1 MKLSESNTE
10 LVQTKAGEK
19 LQLTQTSGG
28 DFVLNGC
35 AELIERYSSIIG
47 EKRMNWTTHLK
58 LLKLLG
64 SGGQG
69 VVFLSERKGADGF
82 TLPVALK
89 IFSPDRYR
97 TPEDYDLDMAR
108 IGAVAGTVAG
118 IQHDNLLLVHN
129 FLDRNRI
136 RMMVMEWVEG
146 YDLRRLLTPRFYGY
160 IKERFSERQWKKMND
175 VLVTAGPDQPRFK
188 PGVAIAIIQS
198 CLNALAALHRN
209 GIVHAD
215 IKPANIMLKQT
226 GQAKIIDIGSAFS
239 LDQPPERRACT
250 PAYASLEVLEGKK
263 CTPLADL
270 ASIGYVTV
278 ELLSGRS
285 LFSGATNF
293 EAILNLKKNLV
304 HELPKLMPREVAT
317 NSLLMSFIEGL
328 VAPNPEDRFHSA
340 EAALTMEDG
349 AAAFLRQLIKGD
361 MASEYENDLRI
372 WIEELLEI
380 DAGFGEEP
388 T

>member
-1 MKLSESNTE
+1 MSESNTE
-10 LVQTKAGEK
+10 LVQTKTGEK

-108 IGAVAGTVAG
+108 IGSVAGTVAG

-146 YDLRRLLTPRFYGY
+146 YDLRRLMTPRFYGY

-175 VLVTAGPDQPRFK
+175 VLVTLGPDQPRFK

-239 LDQPPERRACT
+239 LAQPPERRACT

-285 LFSGATNF
+285 LFSGATDF

-380 DAGFGEEP
+380 DAGFADEP